1 MEGRTMND
9 SALLLVGGLVLLVC
23 AILFYV
29 YSKSKSKKTGSF
41 RKSGKAELE
50 SKLMNMVFGNRGTFE
65 RLITYEKNRNP
76 GGTEEEHIQSAI
88 ERMINDR
95 R

>member
-1 MEGRTMND
+1 MNN
-9 SALLLVGGLVLLVC
+9 STLLLVGALLFVVFVIFYLVR
-23 AILFYV
+23 
-29 YSKSKSKKTGSF
+29 SRRKNKPQSSF
-41 RKSGKAELE
+41 RKGRKAELE
-50 SKLMNMVFGNRGTFE
+50 TKLLNMVFGNRGTFE

-76 GGTEEEHIQSAI
+76 GGTEEEQIQSAI